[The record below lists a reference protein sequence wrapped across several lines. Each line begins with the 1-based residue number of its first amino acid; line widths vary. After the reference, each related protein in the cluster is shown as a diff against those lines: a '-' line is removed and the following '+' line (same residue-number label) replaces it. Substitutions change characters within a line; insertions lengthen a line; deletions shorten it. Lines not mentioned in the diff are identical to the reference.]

1 MSVDSQPN
9 VIHSHQLNYK
19 PVHEAN
25 PKYRFLR
32 LPLNNV
38 TGSSVIITATSTQL
52 LEFKMPNSVYNLAQS
67 FLGYNVSVAAP
78 TAGFNWIQ
86 EDSFEI
92 CSNAYFG
99 NASGLDICNLTY
111 ASRYIKQARKIKTK
125 FQDFCSSDS
134 LGACYPSNA
143 GVTSNYYPVGGQKT
157 AANNVTDNPSGV
169 VNYTEPSYL
178 AVGAATTAYARNR
191 LFPLHGI
198 VDTVFAVDKDIY
210 IPTDMYVRF
219 TAGGANQFAFTSTSA
234 SYPNAGA
241 AATAVNVTL
250 SNIYLY
256 LAVET
261 NQLIIDSVMSKV
273 LSDGIKLNIPY
284 TVAFRNAQANG
295 TVANINLQLSSQYGK
310 TLKQIMHTVWNGT
323 ESANTAL
330 DCANFN
336 GTKIQRYNTFMNSRQ
351 LQDSNIVCYDT
362 VLTGATDIPL
372 YTNIDDWR
380 ENRRFVTGSV
390 ILNRGVYAQNWFHLD
405 RFYEDNKGTLIAEE
419 NRVDGF
425 DMSKGPALWQLQATT
440 ASGAWNHYT
449 FATFNRDVIID
460 KQGIRFD
467 V

>member
-1 MSVDSQPN
+1 MSVDSQPS

-32 LPLNNV
+32 LPLNNI
-38 TGSSVIITATSTQL
+38 TGSSTTITATSTQL

-67 FLGYNVSVAAP
+67 FLGYSVSVAGSASNY
-78 TAGFNWIQ
+78 NWVQ
-86 EDSFEI
+86 EDTFDI
-92 CSNAYFG
+92 VSNAYFG

-111 ASRYIKQARKIKTK
+111 ASKYVKMARKIKTD
-125 FQDFCSSDS
+125 FQDFCASDS

-143 GVTSNYYPVGGQKT
+143 LVAGNAYPVANQNFGGT
-157 AANNVTDNPSGV
+157 AMGV
-169 VNYTEPSYL
+169 VNYTEPKYL
-178 AVGAATTAYARNR
+178 SSGSGTNTALARQR
-191 LFPLHGI
+191 LYPLHGI
-198 VDTVFAVDKDIY
+198 VDTVFSVDKDIY

-219 TAGGANQFAFTSTSA
+219 TAGGANQFAFTSTSGTD
-234 SYPNAGA
+234 PTAGA
-241 AATAVNVTL
+241 AAVAVDVTL

-261 NQLIIDSVMSKV
+261 NQLIIDSVISKV
-273 LSDGIKLNIPY
+273 LSDGIKLNVPY

-295 TVANINLQLSSQYGK
+295 TVANVNLQLSSQYGK
-310 TLKQIMHTVWNGT
+310 TLKQIMHTVWHGT
-323 ESANTAL
+323 ESANTAQ
-330 DCANFN
+330 DCGNYN
-336 GTKIQRYNTFMNSRQ
+336 GTKIATYNTFMNSRQ
-351 LQDSNIVCYDT
+351 LQDSSISCNSSIIANY
-362 VLTGATDIPL
+362 
-372 YTNIDDWR
+372 DDWR
-380 ENRRFVTGSV
+380 ENRRFLRGSV
-390 ILNRGVYAQNWFHLD
+390 IANRSIYAQNWFHLD
-405 RFYEDNKGTLIAEE
+405 RFYEENNGTLIAEE

-449 FATFNRDVIID
+449 FATFNRDIIID